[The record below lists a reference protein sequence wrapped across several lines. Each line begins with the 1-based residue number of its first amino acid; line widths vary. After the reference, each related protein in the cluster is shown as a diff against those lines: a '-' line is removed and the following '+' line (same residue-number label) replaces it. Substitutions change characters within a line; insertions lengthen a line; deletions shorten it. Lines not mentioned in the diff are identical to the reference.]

1 MIKQKLHNYL
11 FFSLF
16 FLFDKKKKFKII
28 LESLKEKNADDE

>member
-1 MIKQKLHNYL
+1 MIEQKLHNYL

-16 FLFDKKKKFKII
+16 FLFDNSKKFKII